1 MADTRIQI
9 QVEDWI
15 RRNWMPK
22 KFGQK
27 FYRERL
33 QLSSGGVFDF
43 DAVSADNK
51 IAATISTSSART
63 ASGKQGIG
71 KLLKIRSDMY
81 FLLLAKTQR
90 RLVILTEQD
99 MYDRCMVE
107 LQNGRVPSSIEFIH
121 AQIPQ
126 ELDDKLISARRR
138 ASNEVSPN

>member
-27 FYRERL
+27 FHRERL

-51 IAATISTSSART
+51 IAGTR
-63 ASGKQGIG
+63 
-71 KLLKIRSDMY
+71 
-81 FLLLAKTQR
+81 
-90 RLVILTEQD
+90 
-99 MYDRCMVE
+99 
-107 LQNGRVPSSIEFIH
+107 
-121 AQIPQ
+121 
-126 ELDDKLISARRR
+126 
-138 ASNEVSPN
+138 